1 MAKKYDGS
9 DSNPMIVKDIKAVE
23 KTQSAFKEL
32 AHRFTKEHKITR
44 DYERQQAKIAQDQ
57 LAKQK
62 EETAKLVQSQQD
74 MVGQMDRMREMDGE
88 VGTTNKKYLRQIR
101 ESFGNFSDEYKE
113 TKRLAEE
120 QGEKFNTVKHFS
132 ELQTKFQEKQV
143 NQAKDIEAAKE
154 QEETYQKTID
164 AEKRREAGTGQKL
177 ILASLKKMGGYMK
190 GMFDS
195 TMKVATTGIKG
206 AFIALGI
213 MALLEFLESET
224 WKNLKKKMTEWMP
237 KLSGFYDYLF
247 KGDGTKP
254 DDGLFPRIGN
264 IFKSFTDEDGN
275 FTLDSFIN
283 GIKTMFSSLSG
294 VEVLVLGIAAAL
306 LLPKGLTILAFKGA
320 WKLLTGALGLTMK
333 LFRGITSMIKGD
345 TKKLAKKVPIK
356 EKVGKVV
363 DKVKKAPAAIKETAK
378 KVGTKVSTATT
389 AVKTAATSAGTKV
402 ATTAGAMAKAGG
414 QKVSAMK
421 SAVGQLAHLKKYPGL
436 LKAAKR
442 IPLLGPILSGAMVAQ
457 LLLSDASHE
466 EKVKGIGGIIGGG
479 LGSAGFGMVGAAM
492 GSIFPGPGTVIG
504 GILGSL
510 GGWFGGEW
518 LGTKLAGFLMGD
530 KAAKIDKPNVPKGKG
545 GPPPKMGMSPGHP
558 SQIKPP
564 PAVVGGSQP
573 DSTAAAQM
581 SANASAND
589 ALRRTQG
596 DTAGGGDTMAVAAPT
611 TQQTTNNTTVMS
623 DSATPTDRR
632 LMSLNQN
639 WVPGSY

>member
-247 KGDGTKP
+247 
-254 DDGLFPRIGN
+254 
-264 IFKSFTDEDGN
+264 
-275 FTLDSFIN
+275 
-283 GIKTMFSSLSG
+283 
-294 VEVLVLGIAAAL
+294 
-306 LLPKGLTILAFKGA
+306 
-320 WKLLTGALGLTMK
+320 
-333 LFRGITSMIKGD
+333 
-345 TKKLAKKVPIK
+345 
-356 EKVGKVV
+356 
-363 DKVKKAPAAIKETAK
+363 
-378 KVGTKVSTATT
+378 
-389 AVKTAATSAGTKV
+389 
-402 ATTAGAMAKAGG
+402 
-414 QKVSAMK
+414 
-421 SAVGQLAHLKKYPGL
+421 
-436 LKAAKR
+436 
-442 IPLLGPILSGAMVAQ
+442 
-457 LLLSDASHE
+457 
-466 EKVKGIGGIIGGG
+466 
-479 LGSAGFGMVGAAM
+479 
-492 GSIFPGPGTVIG
+492 
-504 GILGSL
+504 
-510 GGWFGGEW
+510 
-518 LGTKLAGFLMGD
+518 
-530 KAAKIDKPNVPKGKG
+530 
-545 GPPPKMGMSPGHP
+545 
-558 SQIKPP
+558 
-564 PAVVGGSQP
+564 
-573 DSTAAAQM
+573 
-581 SANASAND
+581 
-589 ALRRTQG
+589 
-596 DTAGGGDTMAVAAPT
+596 
-611 TQQTTNNTTVMS
+611 
-623 DSATPTDRR
+623 
-632 LMSLNQN
+632 
-639 WVPGSY
+639 

>member
-9 DSNPMIVKDIKAVE
+9 DANPMIVKDIKVVE
-23 KTQSAFKEL
+23 KTSTGFKEL
-32 AHRFTKEHKITR
+32 AHRFSKEHKVTR
-44 DYERQQAKIAQDQ
+44 AQEKLQAKLAEKQ
-57 LAKQK
+57 LAEQK
-62 EETAKLVQSQQD
+62 EETKKLVQSQDSLNQSMSD
-74 MVGQMDRMREMDGE
+74 MQRTAGDGQRSNEEHLKM
-88 VGTTNKKYLRQIR
+88 VRQA
-101 ESFGNFSDEYKE
+101 FGNFSKE
-113 TKRLAEE
+113 AKDTQAEMKL
-120 QGEKFNTVKHFS
+120 QGDKFEPNNEKNMVQNTDMMV
-132 ELQTKFQEKQV
+132 KFQERQLE
-143 NQAKDIEAAKE
+143 QAKNIDEAKQ

-164 AEKRREAGTGQKL
+164 AEKRREAGVGQKL
-177 ILASLKKMGGYMK
+177 ILGSLKKMGGYMK

-224 WKNLKKKMTEWMP
+224 WKNLKQKMTEWMP
-237 KLSGFYDYLF
+237 KMQGFYDYLF
-247 KGDGTKP
+247 KEET
-254 DDGLFPRIGN
+254 GLFPRIGK
-264 IFKSFTDEDGN
+264 IFDYFKDDKTGEFDFLGGLKKVWDKFS
-275 FTLDSFIN
+275 
-283 GIKTMFSSLSG
+283 GIELLIG
-294 VEVLVLGIAAAL
+294 GLAL
-306 LLPKGLTILAFKGA
+306 ALILPKTLSLLVFKGA
-320 WKLLTGALGLTMK
+320 WKLVTGALGLTMK
-333 LFRGITSMIKGD
+333 LFRGLASLIKGD
-345 TKKLAKKVPIK
+345 TKKLAKKVPTK
-356 EKVGKVV
+356 PTVV
-363 DKVKKAPAAIKETAK
+363 DKVKKATTSVKETAK

-389 AVKTAATSAGTKV
+389 AAKTAVTSAGAKV
-402 ATTAGAMAKAGG
+402 ATTAGAMSQAGA

-421 SAVGQLAHLKKYPGL
+421 SAVGKLAHLKKYPGL

-492 GSIFPGPGTVIG
+492 GSVFPGPGTVIG

-558 SQIKPP
+558 SQVKPT
-564 PAVVGGSQP
+564 PAVVGGSEP

-632 LMSLNQN
+632 LMSLNHN